1 MTKARYAKPDGTDGT
16 DARGRGTV
24 ALLLALVV
32 NLALAGAG
40 AAVGLAAG
48 ATSLL
53 ARSAHAATDAGS
65 QVLLLLGRRRAAKTT
80 DDGHPFGYG
89 RDRHFWGLVLSLA
102 FFTAAAGFSV
112 FRGIVVVDRGT
123 LLEDPEIVLAVL
135 GGALALQ
142 VALVLTTRRAVR
154 RAAEGASAR
163 AYLRQAK
170 QPQLPMLS
178 VQGPVAVVT
187 TLVALA
193 GVGAAAVTDDPVW
206 DGVGSIAIG
215 AVLAGLVVAT
225 VIQLKRLLL
234 GTSVAHR
241 DVEALRA
248 AIEIEP
254 EVLRVVHLHAEHLGP
269 EELLLGAKLEVLHDL
284 SVIEVAEVIDRVER
298 NIRANVPAARVIY
311 LEPDVIEEHRAG
323 DAFVSEH
330 AGYIA
335 PDDPDYATITGQVPV
350 VDPDDDIW
358 S

>member
-1 MTKARYAKPDGTDGT
+1 MTKARHAKPEGPEGTEVR
-16 DARGRGTV
+16 ARGTV

-40 AAVGLAAG
+40 AAIGLATG

-53 ARSAHAATDAGS
+53 ARAAHAATDAGS
-65 QVLLLLGRRRAAKTT
+65 QILLLLGGRRAAKAA
-80 DDGHPFGYG
+80 DEGHPFGYG
-89 RDRHFWGLVLSLA
+89 RDRHFWGLVLSLG
-102 FFTAAAGFSV
+102 FFTGAAGFSV
-112 FRGIVVVDRGT
+112 FRGIVVLDRGA
-123 LLEDPEIVLAVL
+123 LLDDPELVLGVL
-135 GGALALQ
+135 GGGLALQ
-142 VALVLTTRRAVR
+142 LATLWTTSRAVR
-154 RAAEGASAR
+154 RAADGAPSR
-163 AYLRQAK
+163 AYLRQTK

-193 GVGAAAVTDDPVW
+193 GVGAATVTEDPVW
-206 DGVGSIAIG
+206 DGAGSIAVG
-215 AVLAGLVVAT
+215 VVLAGLVVAT
-225 VIQLKRLLL
+225 VVRLKRLLL
-234 GTSVAHR
+234 GPSAAHK

-248 AIEIEP
+248 ALEIEP

-269 EELLLGAKLEVLHDL
+269 EELLLAAKLEVLHDL
-284 SVIEVAEVIDRVER
+284 SIIEVAEVIDRVER

-311 LEPDVIEEHRAG
+311 LEPDVAEEHRAG

-335 PDDPDYATITGQVPV
+335 PDDPDYATVTGQVPV
-350 VDPDDDIW
+350 VNLDDDIW